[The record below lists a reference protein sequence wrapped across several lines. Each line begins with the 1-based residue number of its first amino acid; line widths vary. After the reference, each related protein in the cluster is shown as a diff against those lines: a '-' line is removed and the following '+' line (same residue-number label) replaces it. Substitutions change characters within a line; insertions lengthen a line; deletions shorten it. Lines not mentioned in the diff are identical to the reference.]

1 MHPRNWGLPLP
12 GDQRRSGIRIIGGG
26 KASLD
31 LWPVALMEGHAGQ
44 TLKLKYFRASLKTR
58 IEVTRN

>member
-1 MHPRNWGLPLP
+1 M
-12 GDQRRSGIRIIGGG
+12 
-26 KASLD
+26 D

>member
-1 MHPRNWGLPLP
+1 MHLRNCGHPQP
-12 GDQRRSGIRIIGGG
+12 GDQRRSGMRIIDGG
-26 KASLD
+26 KAPLD